1 MHTNLVSKCDAEFY
15 MSAFIAALF
24 IVPQE
29 NEYVGGCNELKCGPQ
44 SSCVNIFTQHPR
56 MCLYLEIVPKEVINL
71 K

>member
-29 NEYVGGCNELKCGPQ
+29 NEYVGGCNELIRAPQ
-44 SSCVNIFTQHPR
+44 SSCVNIFT
-56 MCLYLEIVPKEVINL
+56 
-71 K
+71 